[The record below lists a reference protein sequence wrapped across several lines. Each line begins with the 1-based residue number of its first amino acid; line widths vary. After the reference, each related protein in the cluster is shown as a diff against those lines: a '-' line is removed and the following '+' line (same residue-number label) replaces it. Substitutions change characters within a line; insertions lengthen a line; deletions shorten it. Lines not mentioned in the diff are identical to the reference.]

1 MADQRAAAEAAQQ
14 KDEEMKDASAEGG
27 EEQS

>member
-14 KDEEMKDASAEGG
+14 KDEEMKDAEGG
-27 EEQS
+27 EEQQS

>member
-14 KDEEMKDASAEGG
+14 KDEEMKDAPAEG